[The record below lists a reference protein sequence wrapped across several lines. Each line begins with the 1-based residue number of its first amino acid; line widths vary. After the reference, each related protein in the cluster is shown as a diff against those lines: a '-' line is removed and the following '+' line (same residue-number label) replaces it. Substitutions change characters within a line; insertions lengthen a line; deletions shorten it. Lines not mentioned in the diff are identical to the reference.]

1 MKIIVDAFGGDN
13 APLEVIKGCVKALEV
28 YNNIEIILVGSKEII
43 EKTKLLFTNT
53 DYNVSFSRHISVSAA
68 LLLQDSRKE

>member
-1 MKIIVDAFGGDN
+1 M
-13 APLEVIKGCVKALEV
+13 IKGSSIPNICVSDFNQLSRKC
-28 YNNIEIILVGSKEII
+28 KEFI